1 MFIFVQYKA
10 QNSAEVKLVRKA
22 SQWRKT
28 ETRER
33 RKKGRGAE
41 TAHCVILSNDSE
53 EDLIVKP
60 VSLGNVNII
69 RTLSEYRGNNIRTI
83 EQAELAILLSR
94 VHFKAL
100 IDAHDQI
107 GAIWLERGSGVDES
121 SENKEEGKDIAQG
134 KDETDENIDM
144 PVETIK
150 VVGLRKVPGQPL
162 GLTLQKS
169 RLTLF
174 TGMHI
179 HQLSRPV
186 DPYINKDTT
195 NVSLFEQLT
204 STLKD
209 EVTTD
214 EYGQLIVARIL
225 AGSAAAKQALLSIG
239 DVLLEVDGVP
249 INSEDQLK
257 EAVSK
262 PTDRVT
268 LKVGPNLK
276 EKNSQLMNKLTCY
289 VRALFDY
296 NPKEDTLIPCQEIG
310 LQFKKGDILQVS
322 DRKDPNWWQASHVD
336 NPDVVGLIPS
346 PELEERRKAY
356 VPPEADFVHKIS
368 ICGARISK
376 KKKKFVYESR
386 SSVQLEGA
394 ELALYEEVA
403 RTPPFLRR
411 TLALVGTRGVG
422 RRTIKNRLI
431 QEHPDRFG
439 AVIPHT
445 SRPPRPL
452 EEDGVSYWF
461 VSREQMERDAHAGRF
476 LEYGEH
482 NGFLY
487 GTHLDSIRAIIKEGK
502 MCILDCAPQSLKL
515 LHNSSEFLPYVVM
528 ISAPG
533 IEQLKNLTYASN
545 RNLQFDRQSSIRY
558 SSRRARTLESLASLY
573 EEDDMKETLEDSARI
588 QRQYEKYIDFV
599 IINNNI
605 DTTYSKIMDALHS
618 LSTDHQWVPVSW
630 IY

>member
-1 MFIFVQYKA
+1 MM
-10 QNSAEVKLVRKA
+10 VR
-22 SQWRKT
+22 RN
-28 ETRER
+28 
-33 RKKGRGAE
+33 GRYTVSLRGFRDFAFGSKPPE
-41 TAHCVILSNDSE
+41 DEKHEEKPEEDLSNHDVIFLRGIMESPDFGRKYSVDSE
-53 EDLIVKP
+53 EDLIIKP
-60 VSLGNVNII
+60 VSLDNVNII
-69 RTLSEYRGNNIRTI
+69 RSLSEYRGNNIRTI

-107 GAIWLERGSGVDES
+107 GAIWLERGSGIDEKTAL
-121 SENKEEGKDIAQG
+121 KEEDEDIARNTD
-134 KDETDENIDM
+134 KDFDPDLDEDM

-162 GLTLQKS
+162 GLT
-169 RLTLF
+169 
-174 TGMHI
+174 
-179 HQLSRPV
+179 
-186 DPYINKDTT
+186 
-195 NVSLFEQLT
+195 
-204 STLKD
+204 
-209 EVTTD
+209 VTTD
-214 EYGQLIVARIL
+214 EHGQLIVARIL
-225 AGSAAAKQALLSIG
+225 AGSAAAKQALLSVG
-239 DVLLEVDGVP
+239 DVLLEVDGVR
-249 INSEDQLK
+249 IDSEDQLK

-262 PTDRVT
+262 PNDRVT

-276 EKNSQLMNKLTCY
+276 EKCSQLTNKLSCY
-289 VRALFDY
+289 MRALFDY
-296 NPKEDTLIPCQEIG
+296 DPKEDTLLPCKEIG
-310 LQFKKGDILQVS
+310 LAFKRGDILQVS
-322 DRKDPNWWQASHVD
+322 DRKDPNWWQASHVE

-386 SSVQLEGA
+386 SCVQLEGA

-411 TLALVGTRGVG
+411 TLALVGTKGVG
-422 RRTIKNRLI
+422 RRTLKNRMI

-439 AVIPHT
+439 AVVPHT

-452 EEDGVSYWF
+452 EENGLSYWF
-461 VSREQMERDAHAGRF
+461 VSREEMERDALAGRF

-482 NGFLY
+482 NGHLY
-487 GTHLDSIRAIIKEGK
+487 GTHLDSIRAVIKEGK

-528 ISAPG
+528 VGAPG
-533 IEQLKNLTYASN
+533 IEQLRNLTYASN
-545 RNLQFDRQSSIRY
+545 RNLSFDRQSSIRY

-573 EEDDMKETLEDSARI
+573 EEEDMKKTLEESARI
-588 QRQYEKYIDFV
+588 QRNYEKYIDLV
-599 IINNNI
+599 IVNNNI

>member
-1 MFIFVQYKA
+1 M
-10 QNSAEVKLVRKA
+10 VR
-22 SQWRKT
+22 RN
-28 ETRER
+28 
-33 RKKGRGAE
+33 GRYTVSLRGFRDFAFGNKPPDDE
-41 TAHCVILSNDSE
+41 KQEQKPEEDLSNHDVIFLRGIIESPDFGRKYSLDSE
-53 EDLIVKP
+53 EDLIIKP
-60 VSLGNVNII
+60 VSLDNVNII
-69 RTLSEYRGNNIRTI
+69 RSLSEYRGNNIRTI

-107 GAIWLERGSGVDES
+107 GAIWLERGSG
-121 SENKEEGKDIAQG
+121 
-134 KDETDENIDM
+134 TDENTALKEENGDIAKNTDKDFDPDLDEDM

-162 GLTLQKS
+162 GLT
-169 RLTLF
+169 
-174 TGMHI
+174 
-179 HQLSRPV
+179 
-186 DPYINKDTT
+186 
-195 NVSLFEQLT
+195 
-204 STLKD
+204 
-209 EVTTD
+209 VTTD
-214 EYGQLIVARIL
+214 EHGQLIVARIL
-225 AGSAAAKQALLSIG
+225 AGSAAAKQALLSVG
-239 DVLLEVDGVP
+239 DVLLEVDGVR
-249 INSEDQLK
+249 IDSEDQLK

-262 PTDRVT
+262 PNDRVT

-276 EKNSQLMNKLTCY
+276 EKSSQLTNKLSCY
-289 VRALFDY
+289 MRALFDY
-296 NPKEDTLIPCQEIG
+296 DPKEDTLLPCKEIG
-310 LQFKKGDILQVS
+310 LAFKRGDILQVS
-322 DRKDPNWWQASHVD
+322 DRKDPNWWQASHVE
-336 NPDVVGLIPS
+336 NPEVVGLIPS

-411 TLALVGTRGVG
+411 TLALVGTKGVG
-422 RRTIKNRLI
+422 RRTLKNRMI

-439 AVIPHT
+439 AVVPHT

-452 EEDGVSYWF
+452 EENGLSYWF
-461 VSREQMERDAHAGRF
+461 VSREEMERDALAGRF

-482 NGFLY
+482 NGHLY
-487 GTHLDSIRAIIKEGK
+487 GTHLDSIRAVIKEGK

-528 ISAPG
+528 VGAPG
-533 IEQLKNLTYASN
+533 IEQLRNLTYASN
-545 RNLQFDRQSSIRY
+545 RNLSFDRQSSIRY

-573 EEDDMKETLEDSARI
+573 EEEDMKKTLEESARI
-588 QRQYEKYIDFV
+588 ERNYEKYIDLV
-599 IINNNI
+599 IVNNNL

>member
-1 MFIFVQYKA
+1 MMVRRSGRYTVNWRGFRDFVSNKPPDDEIQDEP
-10 QNSAEVKLVRKA
+10 QPE
-22 SQWRKT
+22 
-28 ETRER
+28 ED
-33 RKKGRGAE
+33 
-41 TAHCVILSNDSE
+41 LSNHEVIFLKSILESPDFARKYDSIDSE

-60 VSLGNVNII
+60 VSLDNVNII
-69 RTLSEYRGNNIRTI
+69 KSLSEYRGNNIRTI

-107 GAIWLERGSGVDES
+107 GKIWLERGSGIDEKIL
-121 SENKEEGKDIAQG
+121 KEEQKDIAESL
-134 KDETDENIDM
+134 DISPNENGDM
-144 PVETIK
+144 PVETVK

-162 GLTLQKS
+162 GLT
-169 RLTLF
+169 
-174 TGMHI
+174 
-179 HQLSRPV
+179 
-186 DPYINKDTT
+186 
-195 NVSLFEQLT
+195 
-204 STLKD
+204 
-209 EVTTD
+209 VTTD
-214 EYGQLIVARIL
+214 EHGQLIVARIL
-225 AGSAAAKQALLSIG
+225 SGSAAAKQALLSVG
-239 DVLLEVDGVP
+239 DVLLEVDGVQ
-249 INSEDQLK
+249 INTEEQLK

-262 PTDRVT
+262 PNDRVT

-276 EKNSQLMNKLTCY
+276 EKNAQLNNKLSCY
-289 VRALFDY
+289 MRALFDY
-296 NPKEDTLIPCQEIG
+296 NPSEDTLLPCKEIG
-310 LQFKKGDILQVS
+310 LEFKRGDILQVS
-322 DRKDPNWWQASHVD
+322 DRRDPNWWQASHVEK
-336 NPDVVGLIPS
+336 PEVVGLIPS

-411 TLALVGTRGVG
+411 VLALVGTRGVG
-422 RRTIKNRLI
+422 RRTLKNRMI
-431 QEHPDRFG
+431 QDHPDRFG
-439 AVIPHT
+439 AVVPHT

-452 EEDGVSYWF
+452 EENGASYWF
-461 VSREQMERDAHAGRF
+461 VSREEMERDAHAGRF

-482 NGFLY
+482 NGHLY
-487 GTHLDSIRAIIKEGK
+487 GTHLDSIRAVIKEGK

-533 IEQLKNLTYASN
+533 IEQLRNLTYASN
-545 RNLQFDRQSSIRY
+545 RNLTFDRQSSIRY

-573 EEDDMKETLEDSARI
+573 EEEDLKQTLEDSARI
-588 QRQYEKYIDFV
+588 QRQYEKYIDLV
-599 IINNNI
+599 LTNNNS
-605 DTTYSKIMDALHS
+605 DSTYARLMDALHA
-618 LSTDHQWVPVSW
+618 LATDHQWVPVTW

>member
-1 MFIFVQYKA
+1 MM
-10 QNSAEVKLVRKA
+10 VRR
-22 SQWRKT
+22 SGRYTVSWRGF
-28 ETRER
+28 RDF
-33 RKKGRGAE
+33 
-41 TAHCVILSNDSE
+41 TANKPPDDQKEEPKPEEDLSNHDVIFLRGIVESPDFARKCESIDSE

-60 VSLGNVNII
+60 VSLDNVNII
-69 RTLSEYRGNNIRTI
+69 RSLSEYRGNNIRTI

-100 IDAHDQI
+100 IEAHDQV
-107 GAIWLERGSGVDES
+107 GKIWLERGSGIDEKIDI
-121 SENKEEGKDIAQG
+121 KEGTKDIAEALTPSPDQNG
-134 KDETDENIDM
+134 DM
-144 PVETIK
+144 PVETVK

-162 GLTLQKS
+162 GLT
-169 RLTLF
+169 
-174 TGMHI
+174 
-179 HQLSRPV
+179 
-186 DPYINKDTT
+186 
-195 NVSLFEQLT
+195 
-204 STLKD
+204 
-209 EVTTD
+209 VTTD
-214 EYGQLIVARIL
+214 EHGQLIVARIL
-225 AGSAAAKQALLSIG
+225 AGSAAAKQALLNVG
-239 DVLLEVDGVP
+239 DVLLEVDGVQVD
-249 INSEDQLK
+249 SEEQLK

-262 PTDRVT
+262 PNDRVT

-276 EKNSQLMNKLTCY
+276 EKSAQLTNKLSCY

-296 NPKEDTLIPCQEIG
+296 SPVEDTLIPCKEIG
-310 LQFKKGDILQVS
+310 LEFKRGDILQIS
-322 DRKDPNWWQASHVD
+322 DRKDPNWWQASHVEK
-336 NPDVVGLIPS
+336 PDVVGLIPS

-368 ICGARISK
+368 ICGARISR

-411 TLALVGTRGVG
+411 VLALVGTRGVG
-422 RRTIKNRLI
+422 RRTLKNKMI
-431 QEHPDRFG
+431 QEYPDRFG

-452 EEDGVSYWF
+452 EESGSSYWF
-461 VSREQMERDAHAGRF
+461 VSREEMERDAHAGRF

-482 NGFLY
+482 NGHLY
-487 GTHLDSIRAIIKEGK
+487 GTHLDSIRAVIKEGK

-515 LHNSSEFLPYVVM
+515 LHNSSEYLPYVVM
-528 ISAPG
+528 IGSPG
-533 IEQLKNLTYASN
+533 IDQLRNLTYASN
-545 RNLQFDRQSSIRY
+545 RNLTFDRQSSIRY

-573 EEDDMKETLEDSARI
+573 EEEDLKQTLEESARI
-588 QRQYEKYIDFV
+588 QRQYEKYIDLE
-599 IINNNI
+599 IINTNN

>member
-1 MFIFVQYKA
+1 MMVRRSGRYTVSWRGFRDF
-10 QNSAEVKLVRKA
+10 SANKPPDDEKEEQKP
-22 SQWRKT
+22 
-28 ETRER
+28 EED
-33 RKKGRGAE
+33 
-41 TAHCVILSNDSE
+41 LSNHEVIFLRSIVESPDFARKCESIDSE
-53 EDLIVKP
+53 EDLRVKP
-60 VSLGNVNII
+60 VSLDNVNII
-69 RTLSEYRGNNIRTI
+69 RSLSEYRGNNIRTI

-107 GAIWLERGSGVDES
+107 GKIWLERGSGVDDKIEI
-121 SENKEEGKDIAQG
+121 KEGEKDTAEALDPSAEQNG
-134 KDETDENIDM
+134 DM
-144 PVETIK
+144 PVETVK

-162 GLTLQKS
+162 GLT
-169 RLTLF
+169 
-174 TGMHI
+174 
-179 HQLSRPV
+179 
-186 DPYINKDTT
+186 
-195 NVSLFEQLT
+195 
-204 STLKD
+204 
-209 EVTTD
+209 VTTD
-214 EYGQLIVARIL
+214 EHGQLIVARIL
-225 AGSAAAKQALLSIG
+225 AGSAAAKQALLSVG
-239 DVLLEVDGVP
+239 DVLLEVDGVQ
-249 INSEDQLK
+249 IDSEDQLK

-262 PTDRVT
+262 PNDRVT

-276 EKNSQLMNKLTCY
+276 DKSAQLTNKLSCY

-296 NPKEDTLIPCQEIG
+296 SPAEDTLIPCKEIG
-310 LQFKKGDILQVS
+310 LEFKKGDILQIS
-322 DRKDPNWWQASHVD
+322 DRKDPNWWQASHVEK
-336 NPDVVGLIPS
+336 PDVVGLIPS

-368 ICGARISK
+368 ICGARISR

-411 TLALVGTRGVG
+411 VLALVGTRGVG
-422 RRTIKNRLI
+422 RRTLKNKMI

-439 AVIPHT
+439 AVVPHT

-452 EEDGVSYWF
+452 EENGDSYWF
-461 VSREQMERDAHAGRF
+461 VSREEMERDAHAGRF

-482 NGFLY
+482 NGHLY
-487 GTHLDSIRAIIKEGK
+487 GTHLDSIRAVIKDGK

-515 LHNSSEFLPYVVM
+515 LHNSSEFLPFVVM
-528 ISAPG
+528 IGAPG
-533 IEQLKNLTYASN
+533 IDQLRNLTYASN
-545 RNLQFDRQSSIRY
+545 RNLTFDRQSSIRY

-573 EEDDMKETLEDSARI
+573 EEEDLKQTLEESARI
-588 QRQYEKYIDFV
+588 QRQYEKYIDLEIV
-599 IINNNI
+599 NTNN

>member
-1 MFIFVQYKA
+1 MM
-10 QNSAEVKLVRKA
+10 VR
-22 SQWRKT
+22 RN
-28 ETRER
+28 
-33 RKKGRGAE
+33 GRYTVSLRGFRDFAFGNKPPDDE
-41 TAHCVILSNDSE
+41 KQEEKPEEDLSNHEDIFLKSIIESPDFGRKYSVDSE
-53 EDLIVKP
+53 EDLVIKP
-60 VSLGNVNII
+60 VSLDNVNII
-69 RTLSEYRGNNIRTI
+69 RSLSEYRGNNIRTI

-107 GAIWLERGSGVDES
+107 GAIWLERGSGIDEKAIEKDKS
-121 SENKEEGKDIAQG
+121 SET
-134 KDETDENIDM
+134 TDNTDKGLDLDLNGDM

-162 GLTLQKS
+162 GLT
-169 RLTLF
+169 
-174 TGMHI
+174 
-179 HQLSRPV
+179 
-186 DPYINKDTT
+186 
-195 NVSLFEQLT
+195 
-204 STLKD
+204 
-209 EVTTD
+209 VTTD
-214 EYGQLIVARIL
+214 EHGQLIVARIL
-225 AGSAAAKQALLSIG
+225 AGSAAAKQALLSVG
-239 DVLLEVDGVP
+239 DVLLEVDGVH
-249 INSEDQLK
+249 IDSEDQLK

-262 PTDRVT
+262 PNDRVT

-276 EKNSQLMNKLTCY
+276 EKSGQLSNKLSCY
-289 VRALFDY
+289 MRALFDY
-296 NPKEDTLIPCQEIG
+296 DPKEDTLLPCKEIG
-310 LQFKKGDILQVS
+310 LPFNKGDILQVS
-322 DRKDPNWWQASHVD
+322 DRKDPNWWQASHVE
-336 NPDVVGLIPS
+336 NTDVVGLIPS

-411 TLALVGTRGVG
+411 VLALVGTKGVG
-422 RRTIKNRLI
+422 RRTLKNRMI

-439 AVIPHT
+439 AVVPHT

-452 EEDGVSYWF
+452 EENGLSYWF
-461 VSREQMERDAHAGRF
+461 VSREEMERDAHAGRF

-482 NGFLY
+482 NGHLY
-487 GTHLDSIRAIIKEGK
+487 GTHLDSIRAVIKEGK
-502 MCILDCAPQSLKL
+502 MCVLDCAPQSLKL
-515 LHNSSEFLPYVVM
+515 LHNSSEFLPYVVLVG
-528 ISAPG
+528 APG
-533 IEQLKNLTYASN
+533 IDQLRNLTYASN
-545 RNLQFDRQSSIRY
+545 RNLTFDRQSSIRY

-573 EEDDMKETLEDSARI
+573 EEEDMKQTLEESARI
-588 QRQYEKYIDFV
+588 QRTYEKYIDLV
-599 IINNNI
+599 IINNNN

>member
-1 MFIFVQYKA
+1 MMVRRSGRYTVSWRGFRDF
-10 QNSAEVKLVRKA
+10 SANKPPDDEKEEQKP
-22 SQWRKT
+22 
-28 ETRER
+28 EED
-33 RKKGRGAE
+33 
-41 TAHCVILSNDSE
+41 LSNHEVIFLRSIVESPDFARKYESIDSE
-53 EDLIVKP
+53 EDLRVKP
-60 VSLGNVNII
+60 VSLDNVNII
-69 RTLSEYRGNNIRTI
+69 RSLSEYRGNNIRTI

-107 GAIWLERGSGVDES
+107 GKIWLERGSGVDDKIEI
-121 SENKEEGKDIAQG
+121 KEGEKDTAEALDPSAEQNG
-134 KDETDENIDM
+134 DM
-144 PVETIK
+144 PVETVK

-162 GLTLQKS
+162 GLT
-169 RLTLF
+169 
-174 TGMHI
+174 
-179 HQLSRPV
+179 
-186 DPYINKDTT
+186 
-195 NVSLFEQLT
+195 
-204 STLKD
+204 
-209 EVTTD
+209 VTTD
-214 EYGQLIVARIL
+214 EHGQLIVARIL

-239 DVLLEVDGVP
+239 DVLLEVDGVQ
-249 INSEDQLK
+249 IDSEDQLK

-262 PTDRVT
+262 PNDRVT

-276 EKNSQLMNKLTCY
+276 DKSAQLTNKLSCY

-296 NPKEDTLIPCQEIG
+296 SPAEDTLIPCKEIG
-310 LQFKKGDILQVS
+310 LEFKKGDILQIS
-322 DRKDPNWWQASHVD
+322 DRKDPNWWQASHVEK
-336 NPDVVGLIPS
+336 PDVVGLIPS

-368 ICGARISK
+368 ICGARISR

-411 TLALVGTRGVG
+411 VLALVGTRGVG
-422 RRTIKNRLI
+422 RRTLKNKMI

-439 AVIPHT
+439 AVVPHT

-452 EEDGVSYWF
+452 EENGDSYWF
-461 VSREQMERDAHAGRF
+461 VSREEMERDAHAGRF

-482 NGFLY
+482 NGHLY
-487 GTHLDSIRAIIKEGK
+487 GTHLDSIRAVIKDGK

-515 LHNSSEFLPYVVM
+515 LHNSSEFLPFVVM
-528 ISAPG
+528 IGAPG
-533 IEQLKNLTYASN
+533 IDQLRNLTYASN
-545 RNLQFDRQSSIRY
+545 RNLTFDRQSSIRY

-573 EEDDMKETLEDSARI
+573 EEEDLKQTLEESARI
-588 QRQYEKYIDFV
+588 QRQYEKYIDLEIV
-599 IINNNI
+599 NTNN

>member
-1 MFIFVQYKA
+1 MM
-10 QNSAEVKLVRKA
+10 VRR
-22 SQWRKT
+22 SGRYTVNWRGF
-28 ETRER
+28 REFAFGNKPPDDEKVE
-33 RKKGRGAE
+33 KKPE
-41 TAHCVILSNDSE
+41 EDLSNHDVIFLKSIVESPDFGRKYESTDCE

-60 VSLGNVNII
+60 VSLGNVNIVKS
-69 RTLSEYRGNNIRTI
+69 LSEYRGNNIRTI

-94 VHFKAL
+94 VHFRAL

-107 GAIWLERGSGVDES
+107 GAIWLERGSGIDEKTV
-121 SENKEEGKDIAQG
+121 NKDIS
-134 KDETDENIDM
+134 KDSAEGGDKTPEENGDM
-144 PVETIK
+144 PVETVK

-162 GLTLQKS
+162 GLT
-169 RLTLF
+169 
-174 TGMHI
+174 
-179 HQLSRPV
+179 
-186 DPYINKDTT
+186 
-195 NVSLFEQLT
+195 
-204 STLKD
+204 
-209 EVTTD
+209 VTTD
-214 EYGQLIVARIL
+214 EHGQLIVARIL
-225 AGSAAAKQALLSIG
+225 AGSAAAKQALLSVG
-239 DVLLEVDGVP
+239 DVLLEVDGVQ
-249 INSEDQLK
+249 IDTEEQLK
-257 EAVSK
+257 EAVAK
-262 PTDRVT
+262 PNDRLT

-276 EKNSQLMNKLTCY
+276 EKNSQLTNKLSCY
-289 VRALFDY
+289 MRTLFDY
-296 NPKEDTLIPCQEIG
+296 DPKEDTLLPCKEIG
-310 LQFKKGDILQVS
+310 LEFKRGDILQVS
-322 DRKDPNWWQASHVD
+322 DRKDPNWWQASHVE

-411 TLALVGTRGVG
+411 TLAMVGTRGVG
-422 RRTIKNRLI
+422 RRTLKSRMI

-445 SRPPRPL
+445 SRPPRPM
-452 EEDGVSYWF
+452 EENGQSYWF
-461 VSREQMERDAHAGRF
+461 VSREEMERDAHAGRF

-482 NGFLY
+482 NGHLY

-515 LHNSSEFLPYVVM
+515 LHTSSEFLPYVVM
-528 ISAPG
+528 LAAPG
-533 IEQLKNLTYASN
+533 IEQLRNLTHASN
-545 RNLQFDRQSSIRY
+545 RNLSFDRQSSIRY

-573 EEDDMKETLEDSARI
+573 EEEDMKQTLEDSARI
-588 QRQYEKYIDFV
+588 QRQYEKYIDLV
-599 IINNNI
+599 ITNNNM

>member
-1 MFIFVQYKA
+1 MM
-10 QNSAEVKLVRKA
+10 VR
-22 SQWRKT
+22 RN
-28 ETRER
+28 
-33 RKKGRGAE
+33 GRYTVSFRGFRDFSFGNKPPDDE
-41 TAHCVILSNDSE
+41 KQEGKPEEDLSNHDVIFLKSIMESPDFGRKYSVDSE
-53 EDLIVKP
+53 EDLVIKP
-60 VSLGNVNII
+60 VSLDNVNII
-69 RTLSEYRGNNIRTI
+69 RSLSEYRGNNIRTI

-107 GAIWLERGSGVDES
+107 GAIWLERGSGVDVKADPKEGSEDLAKS
-121 SENKEEGKDIAQG
+121 SGKTLDLDLNG
-134 KDETDENIDM
+134 DM

-150 VVGLRKVPGQPL
+150 VVGLRKIPGQPL
-162 GLTLQKS
+162 GLT
-169 RLTLF
+169 
-174 TGMHI
+174 I
-179 HQLSRPV
+179 
-186 DPYINKDTT
+186 
-195 NVSLFEQLT
+195 
-204 STLKD
+204 
-209 EVTTD
+209 TTD
-214 EYGQLIVARIL
+214 EHGQLIVARIL
-225 AGSAAAKQALLSIG
+225 AGSAAAKQALVSVG
-239 DVLLEVDGVP
+239 DVLLEVDGVQ
-249 INSEDQLK
+249 IDSEDQLK
-257 EAVSK
+257 AAVSK
-262 PTDRVT
+262 PNDRVT

-276 EKNSQLMNKLTCY
+276 EKSTQLTNKLSCY
-289 VRALFDY
+289 MRALFDY
-296 NPKEDTLIPCQEIG
+296 DPKEDTLLPCKEIG
-310 LQFKKGDILQVS
+310 LPFKKGDILQVS
-322 DRKDPNWWQASHVD
+322 DRKDPNWWQASHVE
-336 NPDVVGLIPS
+336 NTDVVGLIPS

-411 TLALVGTRGVG
+411 ILALVGTKGVG
-422 RRTIKNRLI
+422 RRSLKNRMI

-439 AVIPHT
+439 VVVPHT

-452 EEDGVSYWF
+452 EENGLSYWF
-461 VSREQMERDAHAGRF
+461 VSREEMERDAHAGRF

-482 NGFLY
+482 NGHLY
-487 GTHLDSIRAIIKEGK
+487 GTHLDSIRAVIKEGK

-528 ISAPG
+528 IGAPG
-533 IEQLKNLTYASN
+533 IEQLRNLTYASN
-545 RNLQFDRQSSIRY
+545 RNLTFDRQSSIRY

-573 EEDDMKETLEDSARI
+573 EEEDMKQTLEESARM
-588 QRQYEKYIDFV
+588 QRTYEKYIDLV
-599 IINNNI
+599 IINNNL